1 MKKKKR
7 KKKKKPISI
16 TLYEGHIFESQESVY
31 MHNTSLQF
39 FENNQII
46 TVIIILG
53 QKMTMNKDLTLL
65 A

>member
-31 MHNTSLQF
+31 MHNTSL
-39 FENNQII
+39 
-46 TVIIILG
+46 
-53 QKMTMNKDLTLL
+53 
-65 A
+65 

>member
-1 MKKKKR
+1 MKKR
-7 KKKKKPISI
+7 KKKNKPVNI
-16 TLYEGHIFESQESVY
+16 TLYEGHIFGSQKSVC

-46 TVIIILG
+46 TVIIILA